1 MSQTPI
7 DHDDSPI
14 ERTAVRL
21 LRSSV
26 ERSYNPEVD
35 VDWDAP
41 DVPGLRY
48 VPDKYISLFGTKMFE
63 RMTEDEK
70 ITLGRLEASALASWG
85 ILAESALMHPMLKLA
100 SVSDPRSA
108 TAQYALTEVA
118 DECRHSVMFGR
129 QINTL
134 SDRSYN
140 PPKIA
145 RALVGITA
153 LAPLSATIFSM
164 MLMVEEILD
173 RLQRQTMNDETLQP
187 RTRAIAKIHVIEE
200 ARHISYARTALN
212 RAVTRTGR
220 GRMAV
225 ERVIVAAGA
234 SVIPLVMVQ
243 PAVYRDAG
251 LPPLKATWAALR
263 NPHYH
268 ANLRFFGERLVRV
281 MDEANMLEGRLVQF
295 LWQRSRM
302 LPEGFVPQS
311 KRAAEA

>member
-1 MSQTPI
+1 MSQATTTSEE
-7 DHDDSPI
+7 SPV

-26 ERSYNPEVD
+26 DRSYYPDVD
-35 VDWDAP
+35 IDWDAP

-48 VPDKYISLFGTKMFE
+48 VPDKYISLYGTKIFD

-70 ITLGRLEASALASWG
+70 VTLGRLEASALASWG

-134 SDRSYN
+134 SDRSYD
-140 PPKIA
+140 PPMIA
-145 RALVGITA
+145 RALVGVTA

-200 ARHISYARTALN
+200 ARHISYARTALI
-212 RAVTRTGR
+212 RSVERTGR
-220 GRMAV
+220 ARMAV
-225 ERVIVAAGA
+225 ERLIVAAGA
-234 SVIPLVMVQ
+234 AVVPLVMVR

-251 LPPLKATWAALR
+251 LPPIRAAWAALR

-281 MDEANMLEGRLVQF
+281 MDEANMLEGRLVQY
-295 LWQRSRM
+295 LWRRSRM
-302 LPEGFVPQS
+302 LPEGVA
-311 KRAAEA
+311 R

>member
-1 MSQTPI
+1 MSETPI
-7 DHDDSPI
+7 TLDESAV
-14 ERTAVRL
+14 ERTAARL

-26 ERSYNPEVD
+26 ERSYDPVVD
-35 VDWDAP
+35 IDWDAP

-48 VPDKYISLFGTKMFE
+48 VPDKYISLYGTKIFDQL
-63 RMTEDEK
+63 TEEEK
-70 ITLGRLEASALASWG
+70 IRLGRLEASALASWG

-134 SDRSYN
+134 SDRSYD
-140 PPKIA
+140 PPMIA
-145 RALVGITA
+145 RALVGATA

-200 ARHISYARTALN
+200 ARHISYARVALN
-212 RAVTRTGR
+212 RAVEKTGR
-220 GRMAV
+220 ARLAV
-225 ERVIVAAGA
+225 ERLIVAAGA
-234 SVIPLVMVQ
+234 SVVPLVMVQ

-251 LPPLKATWAALR
+251 LPPLRTAWAALR

-281 MDEANMLEGRLVQF
+281 MDEANMIEGQLVQY
-295 LWQRSRM
+295 LWRRSRM
-302 LPEGFVPQS
+302 LPVDFVPRS
-311 KRAAEA
+311 AKAAAA

>member
-1 MSQTPI
+1 MSQTPSVEE
-7 DHDDSPI
+7 DSPI

-26 ERSYNPEVD
+26 DRSYHPEVD

-48 VPDKYISLFGTKMFE
+48 VPDRYISLYGTKIFE
-63 RMTEDEK
+63 RMTEEEK
-70 ITLGRLEASALASWG
+70 IRLGRLEASALASWG

-140 PPKIA
+140 PPMIA

-200 ARHISYARTALN
+200 ARHISYARVALA
-212 RAVTRTGR
+212 RAVERTGR
-220 GRMAV
+220 GRMAL
-225 ERVIVAAGA
+225 ERLIVAAGA
-234 SVIPLVMVQ
+234 AVIPLIMVQ

-251 LPPLKATWAALR
+251 LPPLRSAWTALR

-281 MDEANMLEGRLVQF
+281 MNENDMLEGRLVQH
-295 LWQRSRM
+295 LWRWSRM
-302 LPEGFVPQS
+302 LPEDFVPQS
-311 KRAAEA
+311 KRTADV

>member
-1 MSQTPI
+1 
-7 DHDDSPI
+7 
-14 ERTAVRL
+14 
-21 LRSSV
+21 
-26 ERSYNPEVD
+26 
-35 VDWDAP
+35 
-41 DVPGLRY
+41 
-48 VPDKYISLFGTKMFE
+48 
-63 RMTEDEK
+63 
-70 ITLGRLEASALASWG
+70 
-85 ILAESALMHPMLKLA
+85 MHPMLKLA

-140 PPKIA
+140 PPMIA

-200 ARHISYARTALN
+200 ARHISYARVALA
-212 RAVTRTGR
+212 RAVERTGR
-220 GRMAV
+220 GRMAL
-225 ERVIVAAGA
+225 ERLIVAAGA
-234 SVIPLVMVQ
+234 AVIPLIMVQ

-251 LPPLKATWAALR
+251 LPPLRSAWTALR

-281 MDEANMLEGRLVQF
+281 MNENDMLEGRLVQH
-295 LWQRSRM
+295 LWRWSRM
-302 LPEGFVPQS
+302 LPEDFVPQS
-311 KRAAEA
+311 KRTADA